1 MNIIKQIWNA
11 LSNVGVSEDMLSGEA
26 KRTKL
31 LNRIA
36 FVGSLLNLPHVFHY
50 FDLGI
55 VVAAWS
61 QIVTV
66 TAFLLTILWNYRSY
80 HIFARF
86 WFLIVGNLSVFLTSS
101 FMGFES
107 GDHLAFILLVL
118 LIFTLFDVK
127 EKGKIIFLVMV
138 TFAFIGLMEAYDHRI
153 FGDPITSMDERAAT
167 YLGNFVIA
175 ILIGIAIALY
185 FQSLSDKQVD
195 EIIFGAQ
202 QELKAVFNNSFDA
215 IFIAELKDHEIIE
228 CNARSLELFDLTEA
242 GSLEGKKIQALMKDP
257 YDAKGLEEINMRLIN
272 EEKWSWEREFIT
284 NDGRVFWGSMAY
296 TFIKYGEKQQLLM
309 RVTDITESKEFE
321 QKLIFE
327 KERAESATIAKAH
340 FLNNM
345 SHEIRTPINGVI
357 GLAEIISAEY
367 GDEEE
372 ELNMYADLLLESGQ
386 RLLRTIGSILDLS
399 NLETYE
405 AEMPLSQVCLNQV
418 LESTCKEFESQAL
431 EKNIELKV
439 REMDRIFYVES
450 ELSLL
455 QKVMEHILGNAV
467 KFTDSG
473 GVETWI
479 ETYTEEGTNKPYW
492 DIKIKDTGIGM
503 SDDFVNKKLFMKFEQ
518 ESEGLDRNYEGAGLG
533 LSLVKRIIE
542 LLKGQIFVESQQGEG
557 SVFTV
562 RLPGFS
568 ASRIQK

>member
-1 MNIIKQIWNA
+1 MNFLKRIWNS
-11 LSNVGVSEDMLSGEA
+11 LSNLGVDENLLSGEA

-31 LNRIA
+31 ANRIGFLGA
-36 FVGSLLNLPHVFHY
+36 LLCIPHIPNY
-50 FDLGI
+50 YEMGMD
-55 VVAAWS
+55 VAVWAETFTM
-61 QIVTV
+61 IGL
-66 TAFLLTILWNYRSY
+66 ALTLFWNYLGY

-86 WFLIVGNLSVFLTSS
+86 WLIILANISVMITSS
-101 FMGFES
+101 ALGFES
-107 GDHLAFILLVL
+107 GEHLAFVAIILVTFTFFDLKDRISIISLIAVTAGFIIIL
-118 LIFTLFDVK
+118 ETTDYGILGESLTSLAERRETYRGNFAVTLIF
-127 EKGKIIFLVMV
+127 
-138 TFAFIGLMEAYDHRI
+138 AIGL
-153 FGDPITSMDERAAT
+153 
-167 YLGNFVIA
+167 A
-175 ILIGIAIALY
+175 IY

-195 EIIFGAQ
+195 EIIFAAQ
-202 QELKAVFNNSFDA
+202 QELKAVFDNSYDA
-215 IFIAELKDHEIIE
+215 IFIADLEDHTIIE
-228 CNARSLELFDLTEA
+228 SNARSLELFDLDASE
-242 GSLEGKKIQALMKDP
+242 SFEGKKIQALMKNP
-257 YDAKGLEEINMRLIN
+257 YNAKGLEEINTRLIN
-272 EEKWSWEREFIT
+272 DEKWSWEREFVS
-284 NDGRVFWGSMAY
+284 NDERIFWGSMAY

-309 RVTDITESKEFE
+309 RITDITESKEFE

-367 GDEEE
+367 GEDEE

-431 EKNIELKV
+431 EKNIQLKV

-455 QKVMEHILGNAV
+455 QKVMEHIIGNAV
-467 KFTDSG
+467 KFTDNG

-479 ETYTEEGTNKPYW
+479 ETFTEEGSNKPYW

-503 SDDFVNKKLFMKFEQ
+503 SEDFVSKKLFMKFEQ

>member
-1 MNIIKQIWNA
+1 MNFLKRIWNSI
-11 LSNVGVSEDMLSGEA
+11 SNLGVDENLLSGEA

-31 LNRIA
+31 ANRIA
-36 FVGSLLNLPHVFHY
+36 FFGALLSAPHIQHY
-50 FDLGI
+50 SELGLD
-55 VVAAWS
+55 VAVIS
-61 QIVTV
+61 QTLTV
-66 TAFLLTILWNYRSY
+66 TGLFLTLLWNHLGYR
-80 HIFARF
+80 IFARF
-86 WFLIVGNLSVFLTSS
+86 WLIILADISVFLTSNVL
-101 FMGFES
+101 GFES
-107 GDHLAFILLVL
+107 GEHLAYVAIILTTFTFFDLKDRISIISLIAVTAGFIIILEVSNYEVMGESLISLAERRDTYRGNFAVT
-118 LIFTLFDVK
+118 LIF
-127 EKGKIIFLVMV
+127 
-138 TFAFIGLMEAYDHRI
+138 AIGL
-153 FGDPITSMDERAAT
+153 
-167 YLGNFVIA
+167 A
-175 ILIGIAIALY
+175 IY

-195 EIIFGAQ
+195 EIIFAAQ
-202 QELKAVFNNSFDA
+202 QELKAVFDNSFDA
-215 IFIAELKDHEIIE
+215 IFIADLEDHTIIE
-228 CNARSLELFDLTEA
+228 SNARSLELFDLDET
-242 GSLEGKKIQALMKDP
+242 GSFGGRKIQALMKDP
-257 YDAKGLEEINMRLIN
+257 YDAQGLEEINTRLIN
-272 EEKWSWEREFIT
+272 DEKWSWEREFIS
-284 NDGRVFWGSMAY
+284 NNERIFWGSMAY

-309 RVTDITESKEFE
+309 RITDITESKEFE

-367 GDEEE
+367 GEDEE

-399 NLETYE
+399 NLETFE
-405 AEMPLSQVCLNQV
+405 AEMPMAQVCLNQV
-418 LESTCKEFESQAL
+418 LKSTCKEFENEAL

-439 REMDRIFYVES
+439 REMDRIYYVES

-455 QKVMEHILGNAV
+455 QKVMEHIIGNAV
-467 KFTDSG
+467 KFTDNGS
-473 GVETWI
+473 VETWI
-479 ETYTEEGTNKPYW
+479 ETYAEEENNKAFW

-503 SDDFVNKKLFMKFEQ
+503 SEDFVSKKLFMKFEQ

>member
-11 LSNVGVSEDMLSGEA
+11 LSNVGVREGLLSGEA

-36 FVGSLLNLPHVFHY
+36 FIGSLLNLPHVFHY

-55 VVAAWS
+55 EVAAWS
-61 QIVTV
+61 QMATV
-66 TAFLLTILWNYRSY
+66 VAFLLTMLWNHRGYL
-80 HIFARF
+80 IFSRF
-86 WFLIVGNLSVFLTSS
+86 WFLIVGNISVFLTSS
-101 FMGFES
+101 YMGFES
-107 GDHLAFILLVL
+107 GDHLAFFLLVL

-153 FGDPITSMDERAAT
+153 FGDPITSMDERTAT
-167 YLGNFVIA
+167 YLGNFIIA

-195 EIIFGAQ
+195 EIIFAAQ

-215 IFIAELKDHEIIE
+215 IFIADLNDHKIIE
-228 CNARSLELFDLTEA
+228 SNARSLELFDLDRS
-242 GSLEGKKIQALMKDP
+242 GSFEGEKIQALMKNP
-257 YDAKGLEEINMRLIN
+257 YNAQGLEEINYRLIN
-272 EEKWSWEREFIT
+272 DEKWSWEREFVTRDNRI
-284 NDGRVFWGSMAY
+284 FWGSMAY
-296 TFIKYGEKQQLLM
+296 TFVKYGEKQQLLL
-309 RVTDITESKEFE
+309 RITDITESKEFE

-367 GDEEE
+367 GENEE

-405 AEMPLSQVCLNQV
+405 AEMPTSQVCLNQV
-418 LESTCKEFESQAL
+418 LESTCKEFESQAV
-431 EKNIELKV
+431 EKNVELKV
-439 REMDRIFYVES
+439 REMDRIYYVES

-455 QKVMEHILGNAV
+455 QKVMEHIIGNAV
-467 KFTDSG
+467 KFTENG
-473 GVETWI
+473 EVETWI
-479 ETYTEEGTNKPYW
+479 EAFAEEGSNKAFW

-503 SDDFVNKKLFMKFEQ
+503 SEDFVSKKLFMKFEQ

-557 SVFTV
+557 SIFTV

>member
-1 MNIIKQIWNA
+1 MNFLKRIWNSI
-11 LSNVGVSEDMLSGEA
+11 SNLGVDEYLLSGEA

-31 LNRIA
+31 ANRIA
-36 FVGSLLNLPHVFHY
+36 FLGALLSAPHIQHY
-50 FDLGI
+50 GELGLD
-55 VVAAWS
+55 VAVIS
-61 QIVTV
+61 QTLTV
-66 TAFLLTILWNYRSY
+66 IGLFLTLLWNHLGYR
-80 HIFARF
+80 IFARF
-86 WFLIVGNLSVFLTSS
+86 WLIILADISVFLTSNVL
-101 FMGFES
+101 GFES
-107 GDHLAFILLVL
+107 GEHLAYVAIILTTFTFFDLKDRISIISLIAVTAGFIIVL
-118 LIFTLFDVK
+118 DVSNYEVMGESLISLAERRETYRGNFAVTLIF
-127 EKGKIIFLVMV
+127 
-138 TFAFIGLMEAYDHRI
+138 AIGL
-153 FGDPITSMDERAAT
+153 
-167 YLGNFVIA
+167 A
-175 ILIGIAIALY
+175 IY

-195 EIIFGAQ
+195 EIVFAAQ

-215 IFIAELKDHEIIE
+215 IFIADLTDHKIIE
-228 CNARSLELFDLTEA
+228 SNARSLELFDLDPNE
-242 GSLEGKKIQALMKDP
+242 SFEGKKIQALMKKP
-257 YDAKGLEEINMRLIN
+257 YDSIGLEEINTRLIN

-284 NDGRVFWGSMAY
+284 KDDRIFWGSMAY

-309 RVTDITESKEFE
+309 RITDITESKEFE

-367 GDEEE
+367 GEEEE

-399 NLETYE
+399 NLETFE
-405 AEMPLSQVCLNQV
+405 AEMPISQVCLNQV
-418 LESTCKEFESQAL
+418 LESTCKEFENEAL

-439 REMDRIFYVES
+439 REMDRIYYVES

-455 QKVMEHILGNAV
+455 QKVMEHIIGNAV
-467 KFTDSG
+467 KFTESG
-473 GVETWI
+473 GVEAWI
-479 ETYTEEGTNKPYW
+479 EAHTDEGSNTAFW

-503 SDDFVNKKLFMKFEQ
+503 SEDFVSKKLFMKFEQ

-542 LLKGQIFVESQQGEG
+542 LLKGQIFVESTQGEG
-557 SVFTV
+557 TIFTV

-568 ASRIQK
+568 ASRIRK